1 MQKTYRVQAVNNK
14 GIYYTHLVGAESANV
29 AALSVLNTDKRLLRV
44 TSVRPC
50 KLD

>member
-29 AALSVLNTDKRLLRV
+29 AALSVLNADKRLLRV

-50 KLD
+50 NLD